1 MMKIFL
7 DTDDEEF
14 DIFFKNIAQ
23 NVKRYRK
30 EKNFTQEDL
39 SYEIGHASASMISK
53 IEAGLENKHY
63 NIKQL
68 YLISKV
74 LEVPIENFFKPTHLN

>member
-1 MMKIFL
+1 MLRYL
-7 DTDDEEF
+7 DIEEEDF
-14 DIFFKNIAQ
+14 NIVHRQ
-23 NVKRYRK
+23 ITENVKRLRK
-30 EKNFTQEDL
+30 EKSITQEEL
-39 SYEIGHASASMISK
+39 ALNIGHSSASMISK

-74 LEVPIENFFKPTHLN
+74 LDVPIYKLFDDIK

>member
-1 MMKIFL
+1 ML
-7 DTDDEEF
+7 RYF
-14 DIFFKNIAQ
+14 DIEEDDFYIVYKQITE
-23 NVKRYRK
+23 NVKSIRK
-30 EKNFTQEDL
+30 EKAITQEEL
-39 SYEIGHASASMISK
+39 ALNIGHSSASMIAK

-74 LEVPIENFFKPTHLN
+74 LDVPLYRLFDNIK